1 MITKLQIPPH
11 KVNLSKNDW
20 NIRWARKW
28 KIKPHDI
35 FAGIW
40 ETRLA
45 WKNTLTFYH
54 TCPKTVKVEDYFLDL
69 SLFLLCY
76 FLKENGARVNVTW
89 EEEEE
94 VVVPSGKSIKPFWK
108 VHSGKTMILQVL
120 SSTAS
125 LRNVEQK

>member
-1 MITKLQIPPH
+1 MTGISGEHESEKL
-11 KVNLSKNDW
+11 NLTT
-20 NIRWARKW
+20 
-28 KIKPHDI
+28 

-40 ETRLA
+40 EKLGKTLWPFTTLA
-45 WKNTLTFYH
+45 QKLS
-54 TCPKTVKVEDYFLDL
+54 KQDYFLDL

-89 EEEEE
+89 EEEEEE

-120 SSTAS
+120 SWTAS